1 MFYCS
6 IFKIQSHGPGVAAGH
21 ARARGWPRGGRRK
34 ADVVLTEVAKIDEK
48 NHEMTDF
55 KKFAKKLSSEC

>member
-1 MFYCS
+1 MD
-6 IFKIQSHGPGVAAGH
+6 QGWP
-21 ARARGWPRGGRRK
+21 RATLEQGGGLRATPRGGRRK